1 MIKVLL
7 SAVGGTP
14 SVSFIKHLQ
23 TLNYY
28 VIGIDSNK
36 DAVGQFFCD
45 EFHIS
50 PYISDEKEYL
60 QLLEGLDFDIFF
72 PWLDEEHI
80 LFSTIEL
87 PKNLKSKILTSPK
100 KSIEIA
106 TSKLKT
112 FSFAS
117 EHNILVAPLTQTTP
131 AVMRKDFSRG
141 SKGLR
146 IIKDGEIIPPFDEKS
161 ELVQSFIDGVEYTV
175 DILCNESSFYAV
187 PRIRVQASNVSTVAK
202 IDMNQ
207 DVIEFCKK
215 ITTLLKFNGPI
226 NIQVIK
232 QDEKLYLIEINPR
245 LAGTAILS
253 INGGFGILD
262 IAIKQFFSKEFT
274 EPQNIKDGLSLYR
287 FWDEVYV

>member
-23 TLNYY
+23 SLHYY
-28 VIGIDSNK
+28 VIGIDANK

-50 PYISDEKEYL
+50 PFLSDEEEYISF
-60 QLLEGLDFDIFF
+60 LEHLNFDIFL

-80 LFSTIEL
+80 LFSSVQL
-87 PKNLKSKILTSPK
+87 PKSLESKILTSPQ

-106 TSKLKT
+106 TSKRKT
-112 FSFAS
+112 FSFAQ
-117 EHNILVAPLTQTTP
+117 ENNIRVAPLTNKAP

-146 IIKDGEIIPPFDEKS
+146 IIHENETIPHFDAKN

-175 DILCNESSFYAV
+175 DILVDDDFFYAV
-187 PRIRVQASNVSTVAK
+187 PRVRVQASNVSTVAK
-202 IDMNQ
+202 IDMNPEL
-207 DVIEFCKK
+207 IAFCKN
-215 ITTLLKFNGPI
+215 ITTLLKFKGPI
-226 NIQVIK
+226 NIQVML
-232 QDEKLYLIEINPR
+232 QGEKIYLIEINPR

-253 INGGFGILD
+253 IEAGFSILD
-262 IAIKQFFSKEFT
+262 IAIKQFFSQSFT
-274 EPQNIKDGLSLYR
+274 PPQNIKNSLTLYR
-287 FWDEVYV
+287 FWDEVYG

>member
-7 SAVGGTP
+7 SAIGGTP

-23 TLNYY
+23 SLNYF
-28 VIGIDSNK
+28 VVGIDSNK

-45 EFHIS
+45 EF
-50 PYISDEKEYL
+50 YIAPFVSDEKEYL
-60 QLLEGLDFDIFF
+60 QFLESLDFDIFL

-80 LFSTIEL
+80 FFSSLEL
-87 PKNLKSKILTSPK
+87 SKNLKSKILTSPK

-112 FSFAS
+112 FEFAK
-117 EHNILVAPLTQTTP
+117 ENNILVSALTKTTP

-141 SKGLR
+141 SKGLK
-146 IIKDGEIIPPFDEKS
+146 IIYDGEEIPPFDEKN
-161 ELVQSFIDGVEYTV
+161 ELVQKFIDGVEYTV
-175 DILCNESSFYAV
+175 DILCNKDYFYAV
-187 PRIRVQASNVSTVAK
+187 PRIRVQASNVSTIAK

-207 DVIEFCKK
+207 AVIDFCKN
-215 ITTLLKFNGPI
+215 ITSLLAFNGAI

-232 QDEKLYLIEINPR
+232 KEGKIYLIEINPR
-245 LAGTAILS
+245 VAGTAILS
-253 INGGFGILD
+253 INGGFSILD
-262 IAIKQFFSKEFT
+262 IAIKQFLKQEFT
-274 EPQNIKDGLSLYR
+274 APKDIKNGLTLYR

>member
-1 MIKVLL
+1 MIKILL

-14 SVSFIKHLQ
+14 SMSFIKHLQ
-23 TLNYY
+23 SLNYY
-28 VIGIDSNK
+28 VIGTDANK

-50 PYISDEKEYL
+50 PFLSDEKEYITF
-60 QLLEGLDFDIFF
+60 LECLDFDIFL

-80 LFSTIEL
+80 LFSTVKL
-87 PKNLKSKILTSPK
+87 PKNLESKILTSPP

-112 FSFAS
+112 FAFAQ
-117 EHNILVAPLTQTTP
+117 ENNILVAPLTTKTP

-146 IIKDGEIIPPFDEKS
+146 IINENEMIPNFDAKN

-175 DILCNESSFYAV
+175 DILSEDDFFCAV

-202 IDMNQ
+202 IEMNQ
-207 DVIEFCKK
+207 EVIAFCKN
-215 ITTLLKFNGPI
+215 ITTLLKFRGPI
-226 NIQVIK
+226 NIQVMK
-232 QDEKLYLIEINPR
+232 QDEKIYLIEINPR

-253 INGGFGILD
+253 IQGGFSILD
-262 IAIKQFFSKEFT
+262 IAIKQFFSQSFT
-274 EPQNIKDGLSLYR
+274 KPQDIKDSLTLYR